1 MESNIGNSMVQ
12 LIKGTALSFVFTLLS
27 LFLLAIA
34 LTFTNVSENIIQ
46 PAIIIITAISIFIG
60 SSIGNIKMNKNG
72 ILNGAI
78 ISILYLFILY
88 ILSSSIIGD
97 FSLNIQSIIILIMG
111 IVFGI
116 LGGIIGV
123 NKK

>member
-1 MESNIGNSMVQ
+1 MENNISNNIVQ

-27 LFLLAIA
+27 LFILSIA

-60 SSIGNIKMNKNG
+60 SSIGNIKINKNG

-97 FSLNIQSIIILIMG
+97 FSLNRQSIIILIIG